1 MKKLISRLVFF
12 VFVLAVSQFIQPK
25 KNEGSLNDEF
35 FIKET
40 NTPLEVKKIL
50 EKSCYD
56 CHSNKTRYPSYSNI
70 TPLNFWIA
78 NHINQGKK
86 YLNFS
91 QWDKYNKYQK
101 ATSLDKMYKEVKYR
115 KMPLKTYILKHPEA
129 NLSKEQIRLVTDWL
143 NSLKK

>member
-1 MKKLISRLVFF
+1 MLILV
-12 VFVLAVSQFIQPK
+12 VAQFIQPK
-25 KNEGSLNDEF
+25 KNKGSLNDELF
-35 FIKET
+35 LKET

-86 YLNFS
+86 HLNFS
-91 QWDKYNKYQK
+91 QWGEYNKYQK

-115 KMPLKTYILKHPEA
+115 KMPLKTYILKHPKA
-129 NLSKEQIRLVTDWL
+129 NLSKEQVHLVTDWL
-143 NSLKK
+143 SSLKK